1 MSFENDK
8 LERILF
14 ADRLIGFSKVL
25 STSSVLPA
33 GRVIAVDAPW
43 GTGKS
48 WVAEKLPEYFSKST
62 DIGAA
67 IYIDAF
73 EFDFHTDPFVVV
85 TSAII
90 NECKKQTKA
99 IKNFKAAASGVIK
112 VSLPAIGKG
121 LMKAGAKAAGFDE
134 VAISDIASGVA
145 DASEKSIEK
154 MLTTFSKSKE
164 TASKFKEKL
173 KQLANAYGENKP
185 LIIIIDELDRCRPSF
200 ALEMLER
207 IKHLFD
213 VENVV
218 FILFMHKLALH
229 SAINKTYGASINAE
243 EYLKKFI
250 SLTIG
255 LPDSRKANPTKD
267 DLSNFT
273 RQFLDIQFPIP
284 SEGLIQS
291 GHDFRDAIIELAPY
305 FKTSLRD
312 IQQAMFLW
320 QITKGNVRV
329 NNYDLVYALLLKVM
343 DQDQLKDLRNGI
355 PNAYLKESKRLTGSS
370 RDEGYNIT
378 RYRESFNFAAHQ
390 NENSK
395 VDTDRANI
403 QNYKNTIECFTYAI
417 NSLNLEY
424 FKLN

>member
-1 MSFENDK
+1 MGFENDK

-25 STSSVLPA
+25 STAPILPA

-48 WVAEKLPEYFSKST
+48 WIAQQLPTYFSSSS
-62 DIGAA
+62 DIGAT

-73 EFDFHTDPFVVV
+73 EFDFHNDPFVVV

-90 NECKKQTKA
+90 DECKKQTKA
-99 IKNFKAAASGVIK
+99 IKSFKTAASGVIQ
-112 VSLPAIGKG
+112 VSLPAIGKS
-121 LMKAGAKAAGFDE
+121 LVKAGAKAVGLNED
-134 VAISDIASGVA
+134 VISDIVSGVA

-154 MLTTFSKSKE
+154 MLTTFSNTKATTE
-164 TASKFKEKL
+164 KFKEQL
-173 KQLANAYGENKP
+173 TNLANAYGENKP

-213 VENVV
+213 VKNVV

-267 DLSNFT
+267 DLSNFI
-273 RQFLDIQFPIP
+273 RQFLDVQFPVP
-284 SEGLIQS
+284 PEGLTSS
-291 GHDFRDAIIELAPY
+291 GHDFRDAVIELAPY

-312 IQQAMFLW
+312 IQQVMLLW
-320 QITKGNVRV
+320 QLTKGNVRI

-343 DQDQLKDLRNGI
+343 DKNQLEKLQSGNK
-355 PNAYLKESKRLTGSS
+355 NAYQKEIGRLTDNS
-370 RDEGYNIT
+370 RNENWNIKT
-378 RYRESFNFAAHQ
+378 YRESFNFAVHS

-395 VDTDRANI
+395 DDADRVNI
-403 QNYKNTIECFTYAI
+403 QNYKRTIEYFTNAL